1 MTNNEIVQHYINNR
15 LIKTCV
21 EVQGRRAHISEYTQ
35 DDIFQDVV
43 LILPTYDNEKLNKI
57 PRERHMNAFITGIL
71 TNQIYSSCSAFHKGY
86 RKFDQV
92 SDEITWREEER
103 YDDTFNPFEKRP
115 EYEKIKEPKDI

>member
-1 MTNNEIVQHYINNR
+1 MTNNEIIQHYIDNR

-21 EVQGRRAHISEYTQ
+21 EVQCRKGHISEYTQ
-35 DDIFQDVV
+35 DDMLQDLV
-43 LILPTYDNEKLNKI
+43 LILLSYDNAKLNKI
-57 PRERHMNAFITGIL
+57 HRERHMNAFITGIL

-103 YDDTFNPFEKRP
+103 YDETFNPFEKRP
-115 EYEKIKEPKDI
+115 EYEKIKEPEDI